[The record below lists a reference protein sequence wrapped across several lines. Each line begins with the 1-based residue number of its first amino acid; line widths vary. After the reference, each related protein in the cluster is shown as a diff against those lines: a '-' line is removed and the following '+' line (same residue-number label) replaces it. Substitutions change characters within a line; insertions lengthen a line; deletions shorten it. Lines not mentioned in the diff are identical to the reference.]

1 MLYTCAMQPYQ
12 KRNRHFEALAERR
25 GTVWMGQ
32 NTNHL
37 PTHPAVKRAMIEAI
51 EDEDYHAYA
60 PPTGLE
66 ELRRLILEDFAVE
79 DADVLI
85 TDGAVE
91 GLYHACRHVLRP
103 GQRMIATDPGW
114 PWPEAFS
121 RLSGAE
127 VVALP
132 IYRAEQG
139 FKLTPG
145 QLAEAVAAGGA
156 GLIYL
161 IDPLNPL
168 GIGYP
173 ADEIEAFAGIA
184 REAGAWLIHDCT
196 YRHFA
201 HTHTLAWR
209 YYPEKTVT
217 TYSFSKWLGLAGLRV
232 GGLMARPSVI
242 EMLSDGQPNSL
253 GSNLVSQRG
262 AIAGLR
268 TRHEWF
274 PEVNRIQRANQHAI
288 HEAVRPINGLDMPVY
303 PSNGNF
309 VAIDVSAAGIAPET
323 LCELYL
329 EQGIMIRQAA
339 YQSKLFAD
347 RFVKVSTTVKEED
360 AARFCALLPEL
371 TAAAI
376 DRGRSG
382 RALY

>member
-1 MLYTCAMQPYQ
+1 MEPYQ
-12 KRNRHFEALAERR
+12 RRNRHFEDLTARR
-25 GTVWMGQ
+25 GLVWMGQ

-37 PTHPAVKRAMIEAI
+37 PTHPDVKRAMIAAI

-66 ELRRLILEDFAVE
+66 ELRRLILADFGVD

-103 GQRMIATDPGW
+103 GERMITTDPGW

-121 RLSGAE
+121 RLSGAAVE
-127 VVALP
+127 ALP

-139 FKLTPG
+139 YKLTPG
-145 QLAEAVAAGGA
+145 QLGEAVAGGGV

-168 GIGYP
+168 GVGYSP
-173 ADEIEAFAGIA
+173 QEIAGFADIA
-184 REAGAWLIHDCT
+184 RDAGAWLIHDCT

-201 HTHTLAWR
+201 HDHTLAWR
-209 YYPEKTVT
+209 HYPERTIT
-217 TYSFSKWLGLAGLRV
+217 TYSFSKWLGLAGLRL
-232 GGLMARPSVI
+232 GGLMARPATI

-268 TRHEWF
+268 TKAEWF
-274 PEVNRIQRANQHAI
+274 PEVNRIQRANQAAI

-329 EQGIMIRQAA
+329 ERGIMIRQAA
-339 YQSKLFAD
+339 YQSKLFAE
-347 RFVKVSTTVKEED
+347 RFVKVSTTVPAAD

-371 TAAAI
+371 AAAAI
-376 DRGRSG
+376 DRGRG
-382 RALY
+382 DRAFY

>member
-1 MLYTCAMQPYQ
+1 MEPYQ
-12 KRNRHFEALAERR
+12 RRNRHFEDLTARR
-25 GTVWMGQ
+25 GLVWMGQ

-37 PTHPAVKRAMIEAI
+37 PTHPDVKRAMIAAI
-51 EDEDYHAYA
+51 EDEAYHAYA

-66 ELRRLILEDFAVE
+66 ELRRLILADFGVD

-103 GQRMIATDPGW
+103 GERMITTDPGW

-127 VVALP
+127 VEALP

-139 FKLTPG
+139 YKLTPG
-145 QLAEAVAAGGA
+145 QLGEAVAGGGV

-168 GIGYP
+168 GVGYSP
-173 ADEIEAFAGIA
+173 QEIAGFADIA
-184 REAGAWLIHDCT
+184 RDAGAWLIHDCT

-201 HTHTLAWR
+201 HDHTLAWR
-209 YYPEKTVT
+209 HYPERTIT
-217 TYSFSKWLGLAGLRV
+217 TYSFSKWLGLAGLRL
-232 GGLMARPSVI
+232 GGLMARPATI

-268 TRHEWF
+268 TKAEWF
-274 PEVNRIQRANQHAI
+274 PEVNRIQRANQAAI

-329 EQGIMIRQAA
+329 ERGIMIRQAA
-339 YQSKLFAD
+339 YQSKLFAE
-347 RFVKVSTTVKEED
+347 RFVKVSTTVPAAD

-371 TAAAI
+371 AAAAI
-376 DRGRSG
+376 DRFRGD
-382 RALY
+382 RAFY

>member
-1 MLYTCAMQPYQ
+1 MEPYQ
-12 KRNRHFEALAERR
+12 KRNRHFEDLVARR
-25 GTVWMGQ
+25 GLIWMGQ

-37 PTHPAVKRAMIEAI
+37 PTHPDVKRAMIAAI
-51 EDEDYHAYA
+51 ENEDYHAYA

-66 ELRRLILEDFAVE
+66 ELRRLILADFGVD

-85 TDGAVE
+85 TDGAIE
-91 GLYHACRHVLRP
+91 GLYHACRHVIRP
-103 GQRMIATDPGW
+103 GDRMIATDPGW

-127 VVALP
+127 VEALP
-132 IYRAEQG
+132 IYRAEQDY
-139 FKLTPG
+139 KLSAG
-145 QLAEAVAAGGA
+145 QLAAAVAAGGA

-168 GIGYP
+168 GVGYS
-173 ADEIEAFAGIA
+173 ADEIAAFAGIA
-184 REAGAWLIHDCT
+184 RDADAWLIHDCT

-201 HTHTLAWR
+201 HDHTLAYR
-209 YYPEKTVT
+209 HYPEKTIT

-232 GGLMARPSVI
+232 GGLMARPALI
-242 EMLSDGQPNSL
+242 EMLSEGQPNSL
-253 GSNLVSQRG
+253 GSNLVSQKG

-268 TRHEWF
+268 TKGEWF
-274 PEVNRIQRANQHAI
+274 PEVNRIQRANQASI
-288 HEAVRPINGLDMPVY
+288 HEAVGPINGLDMPVY

-309 VAIDVSAAGIAPET
+309 VAIDTSAAGIAPER

-329 EQGIMIRQAA
+329 ERGIMIRQAA

-347 RFVKVSTTVKEED
+347 RFVKVSTTVPTED
-360 AARFCALLPEL
+360 AERFCALLPEVVG
-371 TAAAI
+371 AALDA
-376 DRGRSG
+376 GASG

>member
-1 MLYTCAMQPYQ
+1 MEPYQ
-12 KRNRHFEALAERR
+12 KRNRHFEDLVARR
-25 GTVWMGQ
+25 GLIWMGQ

-37 PTHPAVKRAMIEAI
+37 PTHPDVKRAMIAAI
-51 EDEDYHAYA
+51 ENEDYHAYA

-66 ELRRLILEDFAVE
+66 ELRRLILADFGVD

-85 TDGAVE
+85 TDGAIE
-91 GLYHACRHVLRP
+91 GLYHACRHVTRP
-103 GQRMIATDPGW
+103 GDRMIATDPGW

-127 VVALP
+127 VEALP
-132 IYRAEQG
+132 IYRAEQDY
-139 FKLTPG
+139 KLSAG
-145 QLAEAVAAGGA
+145 QLAAAVAAGGA

-168 GIGYP
+168 GVGYS
-173 ADEIEAFAGIA
+173 ADEIAAFAGIA
-184 REAGAWLIHDCT
+184 RDADAWLIHDCT

-201 HTHTLAWR
+201 HDHTLAYR
-209 YYPEKTVT
+209 HYPEKTIT

-232 GGLMARPSVI
+232 GGLMARPALI
-242 EMLSDGQPNSL
+242 EMLSEGQPNSL
-253 GSNLVSQRG
+253 GSNLVSQKG

-268 TRHEWF
+268 TKGEWF
-274 PEVNRIQRANQHAI
+274 PEVNRIQRANQASI
-288 HEAVRPINGLDMPVY
+288 HEAVGPINGLDMPVY

-309 VAIDVSAAGIAPET
+309 VAIDTSAAGIAPER

-329 EQGIMIRQAA
+329 ERGIMIRQAA

-347 RFVKVSTTVKEED
+347 RFVKVSTTVPTED
-360 AARFCALLPEL
+360 AERFCALLPEVVG
-371 TAAAI
+371 AALDA
-376 DRGRSG
+376 GASG

>member
-1 MLYTCAMQPYQ
+1 MEPYQ
-12 KRNRHFEALAERR
+12 RRNRHFEDLTARR
-25 GTVWMGQ
+25 GLVWMGQ

-37 PTHPAVKRAMIEAI
+37 PTHPDVKRAMIAAI
-51 EDEDYHAYA
+51 EDEAYHAYA

-66 ELRRLILEDFAVE
+66 ELRRLILADFGVD

-103 GQRMIATDPGW
+103 GERMITTDPGW

-121 RLSGAE
+121 RLSGAKVE
-127 VVALP
+127 ALP

-139 FKLTPG
+139 YKLTPG
-145 QLAEAVAAGGA
+145 QLAAAVAGGGV

-168 GIGYP
+168 GVGYS
-173 ADEIEAFAGIA
+173 ADEIASFAGIA
-184 REAGAWLIHDCT
+184 RDAGAWLIHDCT

-201 HTHTLAWR
+201 HDHTLAWR
-209 YYPEKTVT
+209 HYPERTIT
-217 TYSFSKWLGLAGLRV
+217 TYSFSKWLGLAGLRL
-232 GGLMARPSVI
+232 GGLMARPATI

-268 TRHEWF
+268 TRAEWF
-274 PEVNRIQRANQHAI
+274 PEVNRIQRANQAAI
-288 HEAVRPINGLDMPVY
+288 HDAVRPINGLDMPVY

-329 EQGIMIRQAA
+329 ERGIMIRQAA
-339 YQSKLFAD
+339 YQSKLFAE
-347 RFVKVSTTVKEED
+347 RFVKVSTTVPEAD

-371 TAAAI
+371 AAAAI
-376 DRGRSG
+376 DRGRG
-382 RALY
+382 ERAFY

>member
-1 MLYTCAMQPYQ
+1 MEPYQ
-12 KRNRHFEALAERR
+12 RRNRHFEDLTARR
-25 GTVWMGQ
+25 GLVWMGQ

-37 PTHPAVKRAMIEAI
+37 PTHPDVKRAMIAAI
-51 EDEDYHAYA
+51 EDEAYHAYA

-66 ELRRLILEDFAVE
+66 ELRRLILADFGVD

-103 GQRMIATDPGW
+103 GERMITTDPGW

-127 VVALP
+127 VEALP

-139 FKLTPG
+139 YKLTPG
-145 QLAEAVAAGGA
+145 QLGEAVARGGV

-168 GIGYP
+168 GVGYSP
-173 ADEIEAFAGIA
+173 QEIAGFADIA
-184 REAGAWLIHDCT
+184 RDAGAWLIHDCT

-201 HTHTLAWR
+201 HDHTLAWR
-209 YYPEKTVT
+209 HYPERTIT
-217 TYSFSKWLGLAGLRV
+217 TYSFSKWLGLAGLRL
-232 GGLMARPSVI
+232 GGLMARPATI

-268 TRHEWF
+268 TKAEWF
-274 PEVNRIQRANQHAI
+274 PEVNRIQRANQAAI

-329 EQGIMIRQAA
+329 ERGIMIRQAA
-339 YQSKLFAD
+339 YQSKLFAE
-347 RFVKVSTTVKEED
+347 RFVKVSTTVPAAD

-371 TAAAI
+371 AAAAI
-376 DRGRSG
+376 DRFRGD
-382 RALY
+382 RAFY

>member
-1 MLYTCAMQPYQ
+1 MEPYQ
-12 KRNRHFEALAERR
+12 RRNRHFEELVARPGL
-25 GTVWMGQ
+25 VWMGQ

-37 PTHPAVKRAMIEAI
+37 PTHPEVKRAMIAAI

-60 PPTGLE
+60 PPSGLE
-66 ELRRLILEDFAVE
+66 ELRRLILADFGVE
-79 DADVLI
+79 GADVLI

-103 GQRMIATDPGW
+103 GERMIATDPGW

-139 FKLTPG
+139 YRLTAA
-145 QLAEAVAAGGA
+145 QLAGAVADGGA

-168 GIGYP
+168 GVGY
-173 ADEIEAFAGIA
+173 AAGEIEAFAGIA
-184 REAGAWLIHDCT
+184 REAGAWLVHDCT

-201 HTHTLAWR
+201 HDHTLAFR
-209 YYPEKTVT
+209 HYPEKTLT
-217 TYSFSKWLGLAGLRV
+217 TYSFSKWLGLAGLRL
-232 GGLMARPSVI
+232 GGLMARPAVI

-253 GSNLVSQRG
+253 GSNLVSQKG

-268 TRHEWF
+268 TRAEWF
-274 PEVNRIQRANQHAI
+274 PEVNRIQRANQDAI
-288 HEAVRPINGLDMPVY
+288 HRAVGPINGFDMPVY

-329 EQGIMIRQAA
+329 EHGIMIRQAG
-339 YQSKLFAD
+339 YQSKRFAD
-347 RFVKVSTTVKEED
+347 RFVKVSTTVPETD
-360 AARFCALLPEL
+360 AKRFCALLPEL
-371 TAAAI
+371 AAAAI
-376 DRGRSG
+376 DRGSGG

>member
-1 MLYTCAMQPYQ
+1 MEPYQ
-12 KRNRHFEALAERR
+12 RRNRHFEDLTARR
-25 GTVWMGQ
+25 GLVWMGQ

-37 PTHPAVKRAMIEAI
+37 PTHPDVKRAMIAAI

-66 ELRRLILEDFAVE
+66 ELRRLILADFGVD

-103 GQRMIATDPGW
+103 GERMITTDPGW

-121 RLSGAE
+121 RLSGAKVE
-127 VVALP
+127 ALP

-139 FKLTPG
+139 YKLTPG
-145 QLAEAVAAGGA
+145 QLGEAVAEGGV

-168 GIGYP
+168 GVGYS
-173 ADEIEAFAGIA
+173 ADEIAGFAGIA
-184 REAGAWLIHDCT
+184 RDAGAWLIHDCT

-201 HTHTLAWR
+201 HQHTLAWR
-209 YYPEKTVT
+209 HYPERTIT
-217 TYSFSKWLGLAGLRV
+217 TYSFSKWLGLAGLRL
-232 GGLMARPSVI
+232 GGLMARPATI

-268 TRHEWF
+268 TKAEWF
-274 PEVNRIQRANQHAI
+274 PEVNRIQRANQAAI
-288 HEAVRPINGLDMPVY
+288 HDAVRPINGLDMPVY

-329 EQGIMIRQAA
+329 ERGIMIRQAA
-339 YQSKLFAD
+339 YQSKLFAE
-347 RFVKVSTTVKEED
+347 RFVKVSTTVPAAD

-371 TAAAI
+371 AAAAI
-376 DRGRSG
+376 DRGRG
-382 RALY
+382 ERAFY

>member
-1 MLYTCAMQPYQ
+1 MEPYQ
-12 KRNRHFEALAERR
+12 RRNRHFEDLTARR
-25 GTVWMGQ
+25 GLVWMGQ

-37 PTHPAVKRAMIEAI
+37 PTHPDVKRAMIAAI

-66 ELRRLILEDFAVE
+66 ELRRLILADFGVD

-103 GQRMIATDPGW
+103 GERMITTDPGW

-121 RLSGAE
+121 RLSGAKVE
-127 VVALP
+127 ALP

-139 FKLTPG
+139 YKLTPG
-145 QLAEAVAAGGA
+145 QLAAAVAGGGV

-168 GIGYP
+168 GVGYS
-173 ADEIEAFAGIA
+173 ADEIAGFAGIA
-184 REAGAWLIHDCT
+184 RDASAWLIHDCT

-201 HTHTLAWR
+201 HDHTLAWR
-209 YYPEKTVT
+209 HYPERTIT
-217 TYSFSKWLGLAGLRV
+217 TYSFSKWLGLAGLRL
-232 GGLMARPSVI
+232 GGLMARPAAI

-268 TRHEWF
+268 TKAEWF
-274 PEVNRIQRANQHAI
+274 PEVNRIQRANQAAI

-329 EQGIMIRQAA
+329 ERGIMIRQAA
-339 YQSKLFAD
+339 YQSKLFAE
-347 RFVKVSTTVKEED
+347 RFVKVSTTVPAAD

-371 TAAAI
+371 AAAAI
-376 DRGRSG
+376 DRGRG
-382 RALY
+382 DRALY